1 MELTL
6 LSQDDFLLATVAG
19 QVSLKE
25 ALLLGKSAIDAATEQ
40 GLGMILMDCFA
51 MTGELS
57 VLERY
62 DLGKAMAEYCV
73 SKSVCPKV
81 ALIGEPPAITG
92 FVAEV
97 ASNRGLTTKA
107 FFESQSALKWLR
119 AFGPK
124 AGGIVKG

>member
-6 LSQDDFLLATVAG
+6 VSHDDFLLATVAG

-51 MTGELS
+51 MAGELS
-57 VLERY
+57 VQERY
-62 DLGKAMAEYCV
+62 DLGKAMAEYCA
-73 SKSVCPKV
+73 SKSVYPKV
-81 ALIGEPPAITG
+81 ALVGEPPAITG

-97 ASNRGLTTKA
+97 ASNRGLTNYEGVFRKPV
-107 FFESQSALKWLR
+107 R
-119 AFGPK
+119 AEMAPRIW
-124 AGGIVKG
+124 GIVKG